1 QVYTPENT
9 RVKTV
14 QAKINEL
21 ERSLAQMNT
30 GSQQASASA
39 SNPYPSV
46 KNLPLVGV
54 QWTDLY
60 RSTKIHETV
69 YELLTQ
75 QYEVARIQE
84 ARELPTV
91 KVLDQAAVPEER
103 HPAILVVALVGA
115 LISLFLACLGLLLQQ
130 WGSS

>member
-1 QVYTPENT
+1 V
-9 RVKTV
+9 
-14 QAKINEL
+14 A
-21 ERSLAQMNT
+21 
-30 GSQQASASA
+30 
-39 SNPYPSV
+39 
-46 KNLPLVGV
+46 
-54 QWTDLY
+54 WTDLY

-91 KVLDQAAVPEER
+91 KVLDPAAVPEER
-103 HPAILVVALVGA
+103 HPTILVVALVGA

-130 WGSS
+130 WGSSWDRDDPRRLILARILRRREPREVDRDA

>member
-1 QVYTPENT
+1 
-9 RVKTV
+9 
-14 QAKINEL
+14 L
-21 ERSLAQMNT
+21 NT
-30 GSQQASASA
+30 GNGSSGGS
-39 SNPYPSV
+39 SSSPYPSI

-54 QWTDLY
+54 AWTDLY

-103 HPAILVVALVGA
+103 HPAIAVVAIVGT
-115 LISLFLACLGLLLQQ
+115 LISVFLACLGLLLQR
-130 WGSS
+130 WGASWDVDDPRRLLLARFSRTRRGNA